1 MKKDGTMQVAM
12 LCVTLALLSGLI
24 GFGDR
29 LAQAVTNIVITDGT
43 DSKIVDTL
51 KFSNISTV
59 GRTTELVT
67 NPLRFA
73 ATNGRIQWNTDHL
86 EFSNNGGSTYTN
98 FLALPSTNATTF
110 TFGSGASTGTI
121 DINFASYTGLR
132 YDIASGKVQFYDSV
146 WKDIGS
152 GSGTS
157 YILTSAD
164 HTNTFLN
171 QTKTGQFTQLNST
184 TFQISA
190 FAKFTDLTTAENI
203 LHRIEAGYSC
213 TMMKFGKDAT
223 DHLFY
228 TQGTD
233 YADPCVVT
241 TYTTTATLS
250 AAQQNRW
257 VEYAV
262 QVNQAGNITFYVD
275 GLAFDTQAM
284 TTAMAAQATANETL
298 RLYEGWEGSGGAVK
312 IGTLISWPTSGWKG
326 IDTEMNTFP
335 GAVFVLPLTETG
347 ESVVVDTIGNV
358 FLAKDADV
366 TWGTLQGGF

>member
-1 MKKDGTMQVAM
+1 MKKDGTMQIAL
-12 LCVTLALLSGLI
+12 LCVTLAMLSGLI

-29 LAQAVTNIVITDGT
+29 LAQAVTNIVLTDGT
-43 DSKIVDTL
+43 DSKIADTI

-228 TQGTD
+228 TQGTA

-366 TWGTLQGGF
+366 TWGTLRGGF